1 MATIANAQ
9 CTGLDGINSIWHEP
23 SEKPTREGAVVFLAE
38 SCIVEQ
44 YYKLSNPWGPGVPWC
59 YESDLARMLH
69 NMQKAEKEP
78 KAKQKPVKLEW
89 QTISGI
95 EFDKGLTP
103 KVTIKKCTLEET
115 SEGLKYSEV
124 ETVNEPKTTE
134 PVPCGKCKDVS
145 SLFWPTNPRTDGLYV
160 VRCYNCNQSTFGETL
175 ASTIAAWNERQKEKE
190 RAESLSPEILKAVGL
205 DQAHDHVMIPPQTG
219 TITGEAK
226 TAAGTGSALDRQV
239 GGRHY
244 KSLAIQPVEYIEKN
258 KIPYTEGCVIKYV
271 TRHREKGGADDLKKA
286 IHFIEMLL
294 EREYPK
300 AAKTA
305 G

>member
-1 MATIANAQ
+1 MATIADAQ

-23 SEKPTREGAVVFLAE
+23 GEKPTREGAVVFLAE

-145 SLFWPTNPRTDGLYV
+145 SLFWPTNPRTDGLYC
-160 VRCYNCNQSTFGETL
+160 VRCTKCNQTTFGETL
-175 ASTIAAWNERQKEKE
+175 ASTIAAWNERQKEKG
-190 RAESLSPEILKAVGL
+190 RQTKSPSLDPFTGHVVIPGQNVTVTGDAKPAV
-205 DQAHDHVMIPPQTG
+205 
-219 TITGEAK
+219 
-226 TAAGTGSALDRQV
+226 SALDRQV

-244 KSLAIQPVEYIEKN
+244 KDLAIQPVEYIEKN

>member
-1 MATIANAQ
+1 MTTNPYSK
-9 CTGLDGINSIWHEP
+9 GLDDVAKSIWHEP
-23 SEKPTREGAVVFLAE
+23 GEKPNLEATIVFLCTSHTIKSHYRPNMAW
-38 SCIVEQ
+38 
-44 YYKLSNPWGPGVPWC
+44 NPNIPWC
-59 YESDLARMLH
+59 YEEDLARML
-69 NMQKAEKEP
+69 NDMRKAEEEP
-78 KAKQKPVKLEW
+78 KAKLEW
-89 QTISGI
+89 EAVAGVEIGK
-95 EFDKGLTP
+95 DGTP
-103 KVTIKKCTLEET
+103 KVTVKKCTLEET
-115 SEGLKYSEV
+115 KEGLKFSEIEV
-124 ETVNEPKTTE
+124 GPK
-134 PVPCGKCKDVS
+134 PSPCNKCKGYN
-145 SLFWPTNPRTDGLYV
+145 SLLRTELVNKSAGLYV
-160 VRCYNCNQSTFGETL
+160 VRCYNCNQSTFGETF

-190 RAESLSPEILKAVGL
+190 RQTKSPSLDPFTG
-205 DQAHDHVMIPPQTG
+205 HVTIPPTNI
-219 TITGEAK
+219 TVTGEAK
-226 TAAGTGSALDRQV
+226 PAASALDRQV